1 MAKAAA
7 ASAPAKHKVPT
18 EAEVFAALNAPP
30 APAARAATSS
40 RLTNLVYLF
49 VALAVG
55 LVSML
60 VKDANFLRSKVGRHT
75 LPWKSP
81 VLDRALVVVL
91 CALLFVGVA
100 VALERQAL
108 VRVTKQT
115 YRAHRQSF
123 ISWWKL
129 TYRTRHRVFFQYM
142 VLLAQVAVVACAWR
156 AVVLGTNCKAPMV
169 VVLSG
174 SMEPTFYRG
183 DILLLHNSPLDP
195 IAPGEIIVFRID
207 GRDIPIVHRMMQ
219 VHRPVHNNGTELFLT
234 KGDNNNGHDR
244 PLYAPGQL
252 WLLRREIM
260 GRARFFI
267 PYVGMITV
275 KVNEYP
281 ALKFVVIAVM
291 LSLTLYTKEL

>member
-1 MAKAAA
+1 MAKAAKA
-7 ASAPAKHKVPT
+7 PAPAKHKVPT
-18 EAEVFAALNAPP
+18 EAEVFAALNAPSTT
-30 APAARAATSS
+30 APPTSS
-40 RLTNLVYLF
+40 RLTNLLYLF
-49 VALAVG
+49 GALAVG
-55 LVSML
+55 LMSML
-60 VKDANFLRSKVGRHT
+60 FKDANFVRNKVGKHT

-81 VLDRALVVVL
+81 VLDRVFVVVV
-91 CALLFVGVA
+91 CSLFFMITAMV
-100 VALERQAL
+100 LERPAL
-108 VRVTKQT
+108 VRAMKQT
-115 YRAHRQSF
+115 YRTHRQAF

-129 TYRTRHRVFFQYM
+129 TYRTRHRIFFQYM

-156 AVVLGTNCKAPMV
+156 AVVLVTNCSAPMV

-174 SMEPTFYRG
+174 SMEPAFYRG
-183 DILLLHNSPLDP
+183 DILLLNNSPKDP
-195 IAPGEIIVFRID
+195 ISPGEIIVFRID

-219 VHRPVHNNGTELFLT
+219 VHRPFNNSQGTELFLT

-281 ALKFVVIAVM
+281 TLKLVVIVIM